1 MPTRA
6 KHGINQEEMQHGAKP
21 PHHHHKHGARIHAQM
36 IGALKI
42 GPPHKLGALALHG
55 NQTHRQLLVSTLL
68 SSLSMQKVT
77 PKASQLMKKAMTKER
92 KVTKKASNTTQVTL
106 TIQKATKKASTIQK
120 PVPVQLTL
128 TLAKPVTKEHG
139 CTGNVQTS
147 AASITN
153 ASGTGTGVHQAN
165 QKVIKASAKH
175 QT

>member
-21 PHHHHKHGARIHAQM
+21 PHHHHKHGPSIHTQM
-36 IGALKI
+36 NGALKI

-77 PKASQLMKKAMTKER
+77 PKASQLMKKAMKKER
-92 KVTKKASNTTQVTL
+92 KVTKKASITIQVTL
-106 TIQKATKKASTIQK
+106 T

-128 TLAKPVTKEHG
+128 TLAKPVAKEHG

-153 ASGTGTGVHQAN
+153 ASGTGTSVHQAN